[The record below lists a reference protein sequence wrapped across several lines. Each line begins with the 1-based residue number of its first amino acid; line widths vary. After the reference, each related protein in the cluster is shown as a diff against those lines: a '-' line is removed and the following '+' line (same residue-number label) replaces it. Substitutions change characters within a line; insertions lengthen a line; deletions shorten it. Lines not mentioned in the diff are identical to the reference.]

1 MQKEIDEKVNV
12 HFARVEQVRGFKV
25 LARDF
30 TVDDGELT
38 PTLKI
43 KRRIINQ
50 NFAEEI
56 EAMYE

>member
-1 MQKEIDEKVNV
+1 
-12 HFARVEQVRGFKV
+12 VEQVRGFKV